1 VKRPCTPVW
10 ISSSHG
16 TARSR
21 LFMSN
26 STPRPHHV
34 RNGIGPT

>member
-1 VKRPCTPVW
+1 VW

-21 LFMSN
+21 LFMST
-26 STPRPHHV
+26 STRRPHNTRFHM
-34 RNGIGPT
+34 G